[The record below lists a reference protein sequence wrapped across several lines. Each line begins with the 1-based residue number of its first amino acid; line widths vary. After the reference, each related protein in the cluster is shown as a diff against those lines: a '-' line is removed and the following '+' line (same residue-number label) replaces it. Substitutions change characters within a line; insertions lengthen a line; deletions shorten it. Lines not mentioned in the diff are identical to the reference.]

1 MATPKDK
8 KGIKSLLGVIKYFG
22 KYIPHVSQKTAVL
35 RELTKDNVLFEWNS
49 QHMQAWNELNAD
61 LAGAPVLALFD
72 PNMKTKFAAN
82 ASSFRTGEAVM

>member
-35 RELTKDNVLFEWNS
+35 RELTKDNVLFE
-49 QHMQAWNELNAD
+49 
-61 LAGAPVLALFD
+61 
-72 PNMKTKFAAN
+72 
-82 ASSFRTGEAVM
+82 